1 MKLKFTFN
9 RWVLLMVSLVV
20 NCHPSSPFSLLQG
33 LKRLMTICQKHF
45 EADPSKCV
53 EYNAL

>member
-1 MKLKFTFN
+1 MRLDMTLDFTFK
-9 RWVLLMVSLVV
+9 RWVLLEVH
-20 NCHPSSPFSLLQG
+20 CHPSSLFCFLQG

-45 EADPSKCV
+45 ETDPSKCV

>member
-1 MKLKFTFN
+1 
-9 RWVLLMVSLVV
+9 MVYWWLTVIPLF
-20 NCHPSSPFSLLQG
+20 CLLQG